1 MNLTDIT
8 LAIAESNPDSK
19 QFKFTTRTY
28 PKLNKKN
35 RTTKE
40 PTTFTV
46 EKRSEF
52 VASVGVDYEK
62 VVGIIAGGKK
72 EINDLLESQGKPRD
86 FNAQK
91 ASGKHYINGTNWL
104 MESDNKPGV
113 FYIALSRF
121 TNRSSKY
128 YINGVE
134 ATPEQVT
141 NLKENYLPKPKESTN
156 DKPTVE
162 WLTYL
167 IDNIISVEAV

>member
-8 LAIAESNPDSK
+8 LAIAESNPSPK

-52 VASVGVDYEK
+52 VASVGVNYEQ
-62 VVGIIAGGKK
+62 

-86 FNAQK
+86 FNTQK
-91 ASGKHYINGTNWL
+91 AAGKHYINGTNWL

-121 TNRSSKY
+121 TDRSSKY

-134 ATPEQVT
+134 ATPEQVED
-141 NLKENYLPKPKESTN
+141 LKTNYLPKPKESTN
-156 DKPTVE
+156 DTPAIE

>member
-8 LAIAESNPDSK
+8 LAIAESNPDAK
-19 QFKFTTRTY
+19 QFKFTTCTY

-52 VASVGVDYEK
+52 IASVGVNYE
-62 VVGIIAGGKK
+62 K

-91 ASGKHYINGTNWL
+91 AAGKHYINGTNWL

-141 NLKENYLPKPKESTN
+141 NLKENYLPKSKESTS
-156 DKPTVE
+156 DKPAIE

>member
-8 LAIAESNPDSK
+8 LAIAESNPDAK
-19 QFKFTTRTY
+19 RFKFTTRTY

-46 EKRSEF
+46 VKQSEF
-52 VASVGVDYEK
+52 IASVGVNYE
-62 VVGIIAGGKK
+62 K

-121 TNRSSKY
+121 SDRKAIY
-128 YINGVE
+128 YIDGVE

-141 NLKENYLPKPKESTN
+141 DLKENYLPKSKESTN
-156 DKPTVE
+156 DKPTIE

>member
-8 LAIAESNPDSK
+8 LAIAESNPSPK

-52 VASVGVDYEK
+52 IASVGVNYE
-62 VVGIIAGGKK
+62 K

-91 ASGKHYINGTNWL
+91 AAGKHYINGTNWL

-121 TNRSSKY
+121 ANRSSKY

-134 ATPEQVT
+134 ATPEQVAD
-141 NLKENYLPKPKESTN
+141 LKVNYLPKSKESTN
-156 DKPTVE
+156 DKPVIE

>member
-8 LAIAESNPDSK
+8 LAIAESNPSTK

-52 VASVGVDYEK
+52 IASVGVNYE
-62 VVGIIAGGKK
+62 K

-91 ASGKHYINGTNWL
+91 AAGKHYINGTNWL

-134 ATPEQVT
+134 ATPEQVAD
-141 NLKENYLPKPKESTN
+141 LKANYLPKSKESTS
-156 DKPTVE
+156 DKPVIE